1 MHTGYQSPIL
11 RQLRDQQVRFA
22 PREQRLMQVNRT
34 EILLSELDSKKT
46 YTYEY
51 LCFRITDFRPDSLG
65 RTRIKGIEAAHDLRL
80 FVEDLSE
87 SAGIPA
93 EAMVEPVLT
102 VSDLSREFNVSE
114 KTISRWRNQ
123 GLVSRRFLVDGRKR
137 IGFLRS
143 SVNNF
148 VGAHPKVVKRG
159 RQFSQ
164 LTEDDRERIIRQ
176 ARTLALEGNKLTEVS
191 KRLAERMSRSPET
204 IRTTLKNF
212 DERNPDLAI
221 FPNNTGPLPDA
232 MKDRIYNDHRRGKSV
247 ERLAREHKRTPVS
260 IYRIIHEIRAN
271 RILELPLDFMDNE
284 EFSKPGVW
292 KRILGP
298 VPEPETKPRKVRVPT
313 GLPPYLASLY
323 EVPLLTREQEGHMFR
338 KYNYLKYRA
347 AKLRKGLVPAK
358 ATTKKMDEIERLYQE
373 AVTTKNAI
381 VRANL
386 RLVVSIAKRHVG
398 QQDNLFELIS
408 DGNMSLIRAVEKFDY
423 ARGNKFSTYASWAIM
438 KNFARTIPQE
448 YKIQDRFRTSFDE
461 MFAATEERRGN
472 RHEAESAQATR
483 EKQISRILKQLDERE
498 QKIIISRF
506 GLDHQQEPQ
515 TLKEVGAQLGVT
527 KERIRQIEAR
537 ALNKLRIAAQE
548 AKIDLG
554 IYAE

>member
-1 MHTGYQSPIL
+1 
-11 RQLRDQQVRFA
+11 
-22 PREQRLMQVNRT
+22 
-34 EILLSELDSKKT
+34 
-46 YTYEY
+46 
-51 LCFRITDFRPDSLG
+51 
-65 RTRIKGIEAAHDLRL
+65 
-80 FVEDLSE
+80 
-87 SAGIPA
+87 
-93 EAMVEPVLT
+93 
-102 VSDLSREFNVSE
+102 
-114 KTISRWRNQ
+114 
-123 GLVSRRFLVDGRKR
+123 
-137 IGFLRS
+137 
-143 SVNNF
+143 
-148 VGAHPKVVKRG
+148 
-159 RQFSQ
+159 
-164 LTEDDRERIIRQ
+164 ERIIRQ

-191 KRLAERMSRSPET
+191 KHLADRMGRSPET

-221 FPNNTGPLPDA
+221 FPNNTGPLPA
-232 MKDRIYNDHRRGKSV
+232 AVKERIYNDYRRGKSV
-247 ERLAREHKRTPVS
+247 DRLSREHKRTPSS
-260 IYRIIHEIRAN
+260 IHRIIHEIRAN
-271 RILELPLDFMDNE
+271 RIMELPLDYMDNE
-284 EFSKPGVW
+284 EFTKPGVW
-292 KRILGP
+292 KRILAP
-298 VPEPETKPRKVRVPT
+298 MPEAETKPRKVRVPS

-323 EVPLLTREQEGHMFR
+323 EVPLLTREQEGHLFR

-373 AVTTKNAI
+373 AVATKNAI

-461 MFAATEERRGN
+461 LFAATEERRGDQY
-472 RHEAESAQATR
+472 EAESAQASR
-483 EKQISRILKQLDERE
+483 EKQIGRILKQLDERE

-506 GLDHQQEPQ
+506 GLDHAHEPQ
-515 TLKEVGAQLGVT
+515 TLKEVGEQLGVT

-554 IYAE
+554 GIYAE